1 MRAWARM
8 DRVRARLRAAG
19 DAFGVN
25 LRSPG
30 LRRAQGAF
38 GAMWAAEWAATVTIS
53 VIAYRDGGA
62 GAVGLVAVVRMLPA
76 ALIAPLAAALADRH
90 RRDTVLVV
98 VGVLRA
104 AALAGAA
111 ALVAAEAGTAA
122 VYGLVAVATVVQ
134 TLFRPAHSALLP
146 ALCRTPGE
154 LTSANVVRGLLDS
167 LAALAGPLAAAALIA
182 SSGTPAALAAC
193 AAASLVSALLVVR
206 LPYEAPPRA
215 VQAGRDGR
223 EVLAGLVLV
232 AREPSVR
239 LLTALG
245 TAQTF
250 LRGCVSVLLVVV
262 AIDLLGGSDADVGL
276 LNAAVGVGA
285 VLGSLLASMV
295 SWRGRLARCLGAGVA
310 LWGAP
315 LAVLGGVPEV
325 AAALV
330 LLAMVGIG
338 NALVDVGA
346 FTLIARLTP
355 EGSMARVFAAFE
367 GLLTLGVAL
376 GAGVTPL
383 VLDAVGPRGALVA
396 LGLVGPA
403 AVIVAWHRLR
413 DLDGRFAGRDD
424 DIALLQQVPM
434 LGVLPEPTIEHL
446 AAGVARER
454 VPAGA
459 AVFHEGD
466 PGTRF
471 YVIASGRAEVAQGGV
486 PLRSLGPGDGFGE
499 IALLRPDYA
508 RTATVR
514 ATADAPLDLLA
525 IEEDRFIAAVVG
537 FSSSAVIADAVLADR
552 LGEPAPHAGEAGEA
566 RARIPG

>member
-1 MRAWARM
+1 MN
-8 DRVRARLRAAG
+8 RVRARLQAAG
-19 DAFGVN
+19 DAFGAN
-25 LRSPG
+25 LQSPG
-30 LRRAQGAF
+30 LRRAQLAF
-38 GAMWAAEWAATVTIS
+38 GAMWAGEWAATVTIS
-53 VIAYRDGGA
+53 VIAYRAGGA
-62 GAVGLVAVVRMLPA
+62 AAVGLVAVIRMVPA

-90 RRDTVLVV
+90 RRDAVLVV
-98 VGVLRA
+98 VGLLRA

-111 ALVAAEAGTAA
+111 GLVAAEAGTAA

-134 TLFRPAHSALLP
+134 TLYRPAHSALLP

-167 LAALAGPLAAAALIA
+167 LAALVGPLAAAALIA
-182 SSGTPAALAAC
+182 SSGTVVALAAC

-206 LPYEAPPRA
+206 LPYEAPPRLGE
-215 VQAGRDGR
+215 AGGDGR
-223 EVLAGLVLV
+223 EVLAGLALI
-232 AREPSVR
+232 AWNPSLR

-250 LRGCVSVLLVVV
+250 LRGCVSVLVVVV

-276 LNAAVGVGA
+276 LSAAVGVGA

-295 SWRGRLARCLGAGVA
+295 SWRGRLARCLGGGVA

-315 LAVLGGVPEV
+315 LTVLAGVPEA

-330 LLAMVGIG
+330 LLAFVGIG

-346 FTLIARLTP
+346 FTLLARLSP
-355 EGSMARVFAAFE
+355 ERSMARVFAAFE
-367 GLLTLGVAL
+367 GVLTLGVAL

-383 VLDAVGPRGALVA
+383 ILDAVGPRGALLA

-403 AVIVAWHRLR
+403 ATIAAWRRLGL
-413 DLDGRFAGRDD
+413 LDAHVAGRDD

-434 LGVLPEPTIEHL
+434 LAVLPEPTIEHL
-446 AAGVARER
+446 ASGVARER
-454 VPAGA
+454 VAPGA
-459 AVFHEGD
+459 AVFREGE

-471 YVIASGRAEVAQGGV
+471 YVIASGRAEVSQAAV
-486 PLRSLGPGDGFGE
+486 PLRTLGPGDGFGE
-499 IALLRPDYA
+499 IALLRPDAA

-514 ATADAPLDLLA
+514 ATADAALDLLA
-525 IEEDRFIAAVVG
+525 VEEDRFTAAVVG
-537 FSSSAVIADAVLADR
+537 FSSSAVIAEAVVADR
-552 LGEPAPHAGEAGEA
+552 LGESAPAAGSGGTGAPVA
-566 RARIPG
+566 R